1 MDTTPGT
8 LYVVATP
15 IGNLEDIT
23 LRALSVL
30 KEVDII
36 AAEDTRHTQKLLTR
50 HLIHGQLTS
59 YHDHNKEMK
68 SPVLIERLQQ
78 GQSVALVSDAG
89 TPLIADPGYFLVC
102 AARDAGL
109 PVVPIPGPSAPVAAL
124 SVAGMPTDCYTFLGY
139 MPPRSGARRTRLE
152 ALAEHP
158 CTLVMF
164 EAPHR
169 ILKTLADI
177 AATLGDDRQ
186 MAALREMTKQHEE
199 VVRGTVAE
207 VTAHFTGRKVLG
219 EFTLVVQ
226 GWTRQQRQQARRAQ
240 KEQKAGRMRKGTGSG
255 HGDAA

>member
-1 MDTTPGT
+1 MDIATGT

-30 KEVDII
+30 KGVDII
-36 AAEDTRHTQKLLTR
+36 AAEDTRHTQKLLSR
-50 HLIHGQLTS
+50 HGIHGQLTS

-68 SPVLIERLQQ
+68 APVLIERMGQ

-102 AARDAGL
+102 AARDADL
-109 PVVPIPGPSAPVAAL
+109 PVVPIPGPSAPAAAL

-139 MPPRSGARRTRLE
+139 MPPRSGARRTRLT

-177 AATLGDDRQ
+177 SATLGDDRR

-199 VVRGTVAE
+199 VVRGTVSE
-207 VTAHFTGRKVLG
+207 VAAHFEGRKVLG
-219 EFTLVVQ
+219 EFTLVVE
-226 GWTRQQRQQARRAQ
+226 GWTRQKRQQARREE
-240 KEQKAGRMRKGTGSG
+240 KEKKSVRQRRKSAPT
-255 HGDAA
+255 DDT